1 LTVRASGASL
11 ICRGQH
17 CAVDRN
23 GRHHRLTSEFQSAVS
38 DPEVDVPY
46 TIPFSC
52 RWSDSGVGAAWVR
65 VAGELDLVTS
75 PELAATLHAAQLN
88 ASKVVLD
95 LRALSSIDSAGA
107 SVITAAATRAHSHG
121 QRLMIVRGDPDV
133 DEVLT
138 RTGPTGDLETFDL
151 QRSMVSS
158 ERARETMGL
167 GA

>member
-1 LTVRASGASL
+1 
-11 ICRGQH
+11 
-17 CAVDRN
+17 
-23 GRHHRLTSEFQSAVS
+23 
-38 DPEVDVPY
+38 VPY

-75 PELAATLHAAQLN
+75 PELEATLQAAQLN

-95 LRALSSIDSAGA
+95 LRAVSFIDSAGA
-107 SVITAAATRAHSHG
+107 SVIAAAATRAHSHG
-121 QRLMIVRGDPDV
+121 RRLMIVRGAPDV

-138 RTGPTGDLETFDL
+138 GTPGDLETFDL
-151 QRSMVSS
+151 PRSTGSS
-158 ERARETMGL
+158 ERAHEATGL